1 MSVFSAL
8 RNVPDDLRASRPVDS
23 VVQLGL
29 RLGLAGVFWA
39 SARTKV
45 EGLLAVSDNTA
56 FLFAEEYR
64 LPLIDPVVAA
74 HLATYAEHA
83 FALLLALGL
92 ASRPAA
98 LGLFV
103 MAAVIQIFVYPDAL
117 MSTHLGWLAMA
128 AAIVLRGP
136 GRFSLDAWIAGRV
149 R

>member
-103 MAAVIQIFVYPDAL
+103 MTAVIQIFVYPDAL
-117 MSTHLGWLAMA
+117 VSTHLGWLAMA

>member
-103 MAAVIQIFVYPDAL
+103 MTAVIQIFVYPDAL